1 MPIKIKT
8 LIVLL
13 ILSTIPVLPQET
25 DIVPYLKEIEN
36 GDKESAIGHLQQLEK
51 KSPGDG
57 SVKFLKGV
65 LTEDGQKA
73 ADIYTDI
80 VKNHPKSKYADAALY
95 RLYTYYYALSS
106 YETAEN
112 HLKRLKRDY
121 PYSPYIKLASE
132 KVPVSVSDESL
143 PEISTAG
150 KNKNETTKPYLYT
163 IQAGAFSNA
172 ANAAALKKDF
182 EKSGF
187 QSEVREKNVGG
198 TLFQVVYVGKFRT
211 EDEAKSFLQL
221 INSEFKLDGRVVNI
235 N

>member
-8 LIVLL
+8 IIILL
-13 ILSTIPVLPQET
+13 FLSAIPVFPQEV

-36 GDKESAIGHLQQLEK
+36 GEKESARDHLLQLEK

-65 LTEDGQKA
+65 LTEDGDKA
-73 ADIYTDI
+73 VEIYTDI
-80 VKNHPKSKYADAALY
+80 VKNNSRSKYADASLY
-95 RLYTYYYALSS
+95 RLYSYFYALGS
-106 YETAEN
+106 YETAKGY
-112 HLKRLKRDY
+112 LTRLKKDY
-121 PYSPYIKLASE
+121 PGSPYIKLAAAKIPE
-132 KVPVSVSDESL
+132 KDDVL
-143 PEISTAG
+143 PETTSKKIAS
-150 KNKNETTKPYLYT
+150 NEVEKPYLYT

-187 QSEVREKNVGG
+187 QTDIKEKNVGG
-198 TLFQVVYVGKFRT
+198 TLFQVVYVGKFIT

-221 INSEFKLDGRVVNI
+221 VNSEFKLNGRVVNI